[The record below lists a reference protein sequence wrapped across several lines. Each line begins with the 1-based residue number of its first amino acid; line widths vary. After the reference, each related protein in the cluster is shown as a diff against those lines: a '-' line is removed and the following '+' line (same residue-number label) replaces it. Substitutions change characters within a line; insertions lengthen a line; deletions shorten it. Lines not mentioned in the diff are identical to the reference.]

1 MTRRRLSAALAFAGA
16 LSLPALARAQEH
28 EGGPDMEEVKKKI
41 LEIEKL
47 MKSAEE
53 ALARSTDTRTAAER
67 AASAA
72 KKLLEQKAQQETG
85 KSAEDLRKE
94 AESGSKEAK
103 ETLER
108 LTKAAQ
114 KEADDAAKK
123 MTEILSGNGGQG
135 GGSGNGGA
143 AGSSGGSSGGIKELI
158 EKIKGDGK
166 AASEGMKW
174 LLDQTRAGQGGGGSP
189 PPDQQKQPDAKDPEK
204 QDKPDK
210 QKPEEKKPETAKK
223 KPEQKTEPPSNPEYV
238 QWVAELPPQVRK
250 AIESED
256 WDSIPPK
263 WREMLRDWTKK
274 MAEESEKEPR

>member
-123 MTEILSGNGGQG
+123 MTDILSGNGGQS

-143 AGSSGGSSGGIKELI
+143 AGGSGGSSGGIKELI

-210 QKPEEKKPETAKK
+210 QKPE
-223 KPEQKTEPPSNPEYV
+223 QKTEPPSNPEYV